1 MPNKKDVIQFLI
13 PANEKQLKA
22 FLDHQ
27 QNKSAVIRAML
38 FILLAN
44 KGEDHDWT
52 TDLQDRRWH
61 LVFDGDQIEP
71 MIDESPVVKNQGLPT
86 ELPAAQSS
94 VTKPVEMVK
103 PEASSAEPSADKTL
117 ADTDK
122 SSDWREKL
130 AAKHRRLQSE

>member
-1 MPNKKDVIQFLI
+1 MPNKKDLVQFLI
-13 PANEKQLKA
+13 PANEKQLKT

-61 LVFDGDQIEP
+61 LTFDGERLEP
-71 MIDESPVVKNQGLPT
+71 MIGNVSNVKEPALPT
-86 ELPAAQSS
+86 ELPTVQKSIAESAETSNQ
-94 VTKPVEMVK
+94 E
-103 PEASSAEPSADKTL
+103 ESSAEPSADKTL

-130 AAKHRRLQSE
+130 AAKHRQLQSE